1 MKVVGY
7 APEFYVAHIEM
18 GQQRSI
24 QKLFMF
30 DKNQRSQLKQI
41 DKITSQQFPNVSLLL
56 VFENCCFY

>member
-1 MKVVGY
+1 ML
-7 APEFYVAHIEM
+7 HTLEM

-41 DKITSQQFPNVSLLL
+41 DKISAISKCEPFARI
-56 VFENCCFY
+56 